1 MKRLISI
8 ALSLSLALSMLPAP
22 ALAVGFSDMPDSTYW
37 SYTALKSAVDNK
49 LLSGYD
55 GKLMP
60 KDALTRAQMATI
72 INHAFGATDT
82 ADISKF
88 SDVRTSDWFYSD
100 IAKAVRMGTFAGDG
114 TNLMNP
120 NKPITREQA
129 FTVLSNAFHLKEGNT
144 AVLDDFTDGAQV
156 SSYARGFIAALV
168 EAGYIT
174 GSDGKLLPKDSIS
187 REQFAQVM
195 YNMLQHYISA
205 EGTYTDDLTGNVIIN
220 VPSVVLKD
228 MTVDGD
234 LIIGEGVGNG
244 EITLDAVNVTG
255 RLIVRG
261 GGENSIIIK
270 NKSSVGN
277 VIVSKTGDGGVR
289 LYTEEGCRVDVVNI
303 PDGKD
308 NIVLEGTF
316 NEVNVTTDAPIL
328 FKSADVTSLT
338 VSGENASIATQGKT
352 NITSVVIDE
361 KAAGATMTVD
371 AGSTIAKVESAAE
384 KVTID
389 GKGTV
394 TQVTVSG
401 NNTAVNTKNTSITT
415 TESVS
420 GVTAGGKDVA
430 AGTTDGKPTK
440 PGTSSSSS
448 GSSGSSGGSSS
459 SGSGSSTPS
468 TPAVNPENVKSLS
481 ELKRAL
487 SSGAKYI
494 KVTGLVV
501 VEKDKLV
508 VSEGQTLEIVG
519 GLLLTGKNASLTNNG
534 TIINKT
540 DMCNY
545 TADGERE
552 IAYIPVGNAN
562 AWRMFSVDNGATLIN
577 YGEIYNEKDMGIY
590 HASMEN
596 HGMLK
601 IQVDAFVE
609 VYGGSFINHDEDTD
623 KAVVVN
629 NGVFFVGDY
638 DPADK
643 QFQDYNGKMLYGKST
658 KASEPTATFGG
669 ELEHNGQF
677 VLLGGV
683 VNFDGI
689 VKQLKGMDIEN
700 GIYARNTDININ
712 GTFNNC
718 DVFHMDNGTLNIAG
732 SYSNIGI
739 SKMTSEEG
747 LTLNISGTYVNGAGG
762 FYMDGCQVTIAEG
775 GTFENNG
782 GFHLSNAVFT
792 NNGTFNGLAGEHTNY
807 DSGEVGENHTAF
819 QLSKV
824 ENNNTWWNGNSFNV
838 DSGESRENRSAVTNN
853 GQFFNN
859 GHVFMDRIDFINNKT
874 FRNGSEDNRESFLHI
889 VKSRVTNN
897 GNFNNYGYVELGED
911 LFTNSADALMNSG
924 FASDTMSNDGIAF
937 VAFESVINNDGT
949 WINEAEMSLQE
960 GSATGE
966 SVPTTF
972 SSIKNSSSFQNGS
985 RAHVWLYMSSF
996 EAKCHLVNNGHMDLF
1011 DSDFFYQGSG
1021 KDLFENSGLMSL
1033 VGGSFKV
1040 HEANKDTFKN
1050 EGRFEIE
1057 DRYGSDDGDLI
1068 CDITVG
1074 KDNFVDDSGWLYYTA
1089 TVYDQEGM
1097 KKALEIQDEK
1107 LHKNESSDYIRPA
1120 YNKLRI
1126 CGDITLSEDTDLS
1139 IFPQVQADGN
1149 WYWDEETEQDGFTPT
1164 TLTIQKGAVLTLSG
1178 LLDISTATLVN
1189 HGTIE
1194 CIHGLPFDT
1203 HVDEI
1208 NEYIP
1213 CDAQTRISE
1222 EGGYAGDGAV
1232 ECNLTVV
1239 YQEGLEKDS
1248 DNLAHQAHEVYNSY
1262 IIANAEPEKT
1272 DYPKVYVIENDTE
1285 IISIDSAYNVSNDT
1299 VILGHFGKLEGKALD
1314 RAEYEAR
1321 TMSAL
1326 GMKAGALAT
1335 KNNTVDGKLI
1345 FDRVV
1350 LVHGAEVALRENLMF
1365 RNHLHIDETAGLV
1378 IDDGVI
1384 VETHG
1389 HLGNFGDMNIF
1400 GTLEIWNYAEN
1411 NQSMNV
1417 GDITGGQEAAIVVHG
1432 WFENRNYLYLNAN
1445 GKLVKGGDGEFW
1457 NDGSVVGDGKV
1468 EGFKTKN

>member
-8 ALSLSLALSMLPAP
+8 ALSLSLALSMLPAS
-22 ALAVGFSDMPDSTYW
+22 ALAVGFSDMPDSKYW
-37 SYTALKSAVDNK
+37 SYTALKAAVDNK

-328 FKSADVTSLT
+328 FKSADVASLT

-394 TQVTVSG
+394 TQITVSG
-401 NNTAVNTKNTSITT
+401 NNTAINTQGTSITT

-440 PGTSSSSS
+440 PNTSS
-448 GSSGSSGGSSS
+448 GSSGSSGSGGGSSS
-459 SGSGSSTPS
+459 GGGGSSTPS
-468 TPAVNPENVKSLS
+468 TPAVDPENVKTLS
-481 ELKRAL
+481 NLRRAL

-494 KVTGLVV
+494 KVTGLIVA
-501 VEKDKLV
+501 EKANLV
-508 VSEGQTLEIVG
+508 VNKDQTLEIVG

-534 TIINKT
+534 TIINKA
-540 DMCNY
+540 DMFDY
-545 TADGERE
+545 LEDGESQ
-552 IAYIPVGNAN
+552 IAYVPVGSMNAM
-562 AWRMFSVDNGATLIN
+562 RMFSIDNGAVLIN
-577 YGEIYNEKDMGIY
+577 YGEIYNEKSTGIY
-590 HASMEN
+590 NAEMEN
-596 HGMLK
+596 YGR
-601 IQVDAFVE
+601 FVTDKEGSIE
-609 VYGGSFINHDEDTD
+609 VYGGSFVNYDGDTT
-623 KAVVVN
+623 KAVNSAVINN
-629 NGVFFVGDY
+629 NGVFYMGVY
-638 DPADK
+638 DPSDW
-643 QFQDYNGKMLYGKST
+643 QDNNGRLLYGKSS
-658 KASEPTATFGG
+658 KASDPTGIFGG
-669 ELEHNGQF
+669 ELENNGQF
-677 VLLGGV
+677 VLRGGV

-712 GTFNNC
+712 GTFNNY

-732 SYSNIGI
+732 KYSNIGT

-747 LTLNISGTYVNGAGG
+747 LTLNISGTYVNDAGG
-762 FYMDGCQVTIAEG
+762 FYMNGCQVTIAEG
-775 GTFENNG
+775 ATFENNG
-782 GFHLSNAVFT
+782 GFHLSNAAFT

-807 DSGEVGENHTAF
+807 DDGEVQDNHTAF

-838 DSGESRENRSAVTNN
+838 DSGESRENRSAVVNN
-853 GQFFNN
+853 GQFFSN
-859 GHVFMDRIDFINNKT
+859 GNVFVDRSDFINNKT
-874 FRNGSEDNRESFLHI
+874 FRNGSEDSRDAFMHI
-889 VKSRVTNN
+889 VRSRMTNN
-897 GNFNNYGYVELGED
+897 GTLNNFSYVELGETY
-911 LFTNSADALMNSG
+911 FINSADALMNGG
-924 FASDTMSNDGIAF
+924 FVGKNNDGIGF
-937 VAFESVINNDGT
+937 TAFESVIDNEGT
-949 WINEAEMSLQE
+949 WINEAHMELRE
-960 GSATGE
+960 GYATGE
-966 SVPTTF
+966 AVPTKF
-972 SSIKNSSSFQNGS
+972 SSLKNSSSFTNGS
-985 RAHVWLYMSSF
+985 DAYFWMSHSSF
-996 EAKCHLVNNGHMDLF
+996 EAKCHMVNNGHMDLF
-1011 DSDFFYQGSG
+1011 NSDFFYQGNS

-1074 KDNFVDDSGWLYYTA
+1074 KDNFVDDSSWLYYTA
-1089 TVYDQEGM
+1089 TVYDQDGM
-1097 KKALEIQDEK
+1097 KKALEIQEEK

-1126 CGDITLSEDTDLS
+1126 CGNVTISEDTDLS
-1139 IFPQVQADGN
+1139 SFPEVQADGN

-1164 TLTIQKGAVLTLSG
+1164 TLTIKEDAALTLSG
-1178 LLDISTATLVN
+1178 LLDISTTTLVN
-1189 HGTIE
+1189 HGTIK
-1194 CIHGLPFDT
+1194 CVHGLPFDD
-1203 HVDEI
+1203 HVDAM
-1208 NEYIP
+1208 IP
-1213 CDAQTRISE
+1213 CDAHTRISE
-1222 EGGYAGDGAV
+1222 EGGYAGNGVV
-1232 ECNLTVV
+1232 ECTLIVV
-1239 YQEGLEKDS
+1239 FQEGLEKDS
-1248 DNLAHQAHEVYNSY
+1248 DNLAHQAHGVYNSY
-1262 IIANAEPEKT
+1262 VIANVEPEKT
-1272 DYPKVYVIENDTE
+1272 DYPKVYVIGNDTE

-1299 VILGHFGKLEGKALD
+1299 VILGRFGKLEGEALD

-1335 KNNTVDGKLI
+1335 NDNTVDGKLI

-1350 LVHGAEVALRENLMF
+1350 LIHGAEVALRESLAF
-1365 RNHLHIDETAGLV
+1365 GNHLHIEETAGLV

-1384 VETHG
+1384 VEMYG
-1389 HLGNFGDMNIF
+1389 HLSNYGDMNIF
-1400 GTLEIWNYAEN
+1400 GTLEIWGGAEN

-1432 WFENRNYLYLNAN
+1432 WFENRNYLYLQEN
-1445 GKLVKGGDGEFW
+1445 GKLINGGNGEFW
-1457 NDGSVVGDGKV
+1457 NDGFVDGDSKV
-1468 EGFKTKN
+1468 EGFEI